1 MWLQIWTKDYLG
13 EIKKERINMN
23 NIYLKLVGLFIA
35 ITFLHRFAPTPLKY
49 PKTEKSKNIIDI
61 YHGDSIE
68 DEYRWLEDDNS
79 MQTKAWVQKQNAFTD
94 RYMRKISFRKKIK
107 DRLTELWDY
116 PTLSMPFIK
125 NNNVYFYKN
134 DGLQNQSVLY
144 VKKNIYDSDS
154 IASVVIDP
162 NTFSNDGTESLGG
175 IYFSNDNKYLGY
187 SVQKSGSDW
196 REFYIQDLS
205 TGSNLKDHIKWV
217 KFSGMSWS
225 GDGFFYTT
233 FPKPNEGEE
242 LSKVN
247 ENSKVYYHKI
257 GSKQIE
263 DKLIFYDPANPKISP
278 YASTTSDGRFLIIY
292 RSKGTYGQSLMVK
305 DLDKPDS
312 DLINLIDDYTSET
325 NIIDHING
333 KLIAITDRNAPKR
346 TVVLIDPN
354 NPKESNWVT
363 LIPENN
369 DVLTSV
375 NLLNGNLIAH
385 YMVDVISQWRM
396 FDIEGNKI
404 KDISLPGPGIS
415 SGFGGDNEQN
425 FTWYR
430 FESLVHPPTIYIYDL
445 NSYSSK
451 IYYDSKANF
460 NKDKYILKQDFY
472 ISKDGTKIPIFIAHD
487 RDLVLDN
494 LRPTLLY
501 GYGGFNIS
509 IKPYFNKTI
518 PIILENKGVYA
529 SANIRG
535 GGEYGQEWHEA
546 GMLNNKQNVF
556 DDFISA
562 AEYLIKQGYT
572 STETLAIR
580 GGSNGGTLVGAV
592 INQKPNIC
600 RVAFPEVGVMDM
612 LRYEKFTIGWAW
624 AVEYGSVENKDYF
637 MNLLSYSP
645 LHNIKKMN
653 YPSVLV
659 YTADHDDRVV
669 PAHSFKYV
677 AKLQQNQI
685 SNDPILIRVG
695 TSTGHGAG
703 KPTKKVIE
711 EYAEKWAFMFHEMGI
726 DI

>member
-1 MWLQIWTKDYLG
+1 
-13 EIKKERINMN
+13 MN

-35 ITFLHRFAPTPLKY
+35 ITLLHRFAPTSLKY

-312 DLINLIDDYTSET
+312 DLINLVDDYTSET

-445 NSYSSK
+445 NSHSSK

>member
-1 MWLQIWTKDYLG
+1 
-13 EIKKERINMN
+13 MN

-312 DLINLIDDYTSET
+312 DLINLVDDYTSET

-445 NSYSSK
+445 NSHSSK